1 MPWAARRRFLIL
13 LIIGAVIAAFLSVV
27 LIATISKAPSCTDG
41 IQNQNEAGI
50 DCGGPCSYLC
60 TAQNQP
66 PTVLYTQALEYGG
79 GRTDII
85 ASIENKNTTAAAKNV
100 PYRIT
105 LYGKGQALI
114 QEVTGTVDLPPG
126 VSVPVYVPQIFS
138 GKQAVI
144 GAFLNVATSSV
155 QWFSMTPNQRNV
167 PLVSNTFQGGT
178 LGAPRVQAVL
188 TNPTVT
194 SFSNVRMIV
203 IVHNKNGDVIAAS
216 QTVVPSIPAQGQAT
230 ATFTWSAAFS
240 ATPAAIEVVP
250 IIPLPDR

>member
-13 LIIGAVIAAFLSVV
+13 LIIGAVVAAFLSVV
-27 LIATISKAPSCTDG
+27 LIATVSKAPSCTDG

-50 DCGGPCSYLC
+50 DCGSPCAYLC

-66 PTVLYTQALEYGG
+66 PTVLYTKALEYGG
-79 GRTDII
+79 GRTDVI

-105 LYGKGQALI
+105 LYGKGQVLI

-138 GKQAVI
+138 GKQTVT
-144 GAFLNVATSSV
+144 GAFLNVATSSL
-155 QWFSMTPNQRNV
+155 QWFSMTPNQRSV
-167 PLVSNTFQGGT
+167 PLVSNTTQSGT
-178 LGAPRVQAVL
+178 LSGPRIQAIL
-188 TNPTVT
+188 KNPTAAPLK
-194 SFSNVRMIV
+194 NVKTIV
-203 IVHNKNGDVIAAS
+203 IVRNKNGDVIAAS

-230 ATFTWSAAFS
+230 ATFTWNRAFIE
-240 ATPAAIEVVP
+240 TPAAIEIVP
-250 IIPLPDR
+250 IIPF

>member
-1 MPWAARRRFLIL
+1 MSWAARRRFIIL
-13 LIIGAVIAAFLSVV
+13 LIIGAVVVAFLAVV
-27 LIATISKAPSCTDG
+27 LIATVSKAPSCTDG

-50 DCGGPCSYLC
+50 DCGGPCAYLC
-60 TAQNQP
+60 TVQNQP

-79 GRTDII
+79 GRTDVI

-105 LYGKGQALI
+105 LYGTGQALI
-114 QEVTGTVDLPPG
+114 QEISGMVDLPPG
-126 VSVPVYVPQIFS
+126 ATVPVYVPQIFS

-144 GAFLNVATSSV
+144 GAFLSVAASSV
-155 QWFSMTPNQRNV
+155 QWFFMTPNQRSV
-167 PLVSNTFQGGT
+167 PLVSNISRGGT

-188 TNPTVT
+188 INPTVT
-194 SFSNVRMIV
+194 PFNNVQTIV

-240 ATPAAIEVVP
+240 AASAAIEVVP
-250 IIPLPDR
+250 IVPF

>member
-13 LIIGAVIAAFLSVV
+13 LIIGAVVVAFLSVV
-27 LIATISKAPSCTDG
+27 LIATVSKAPSCTDG

-50 DCGGPCSYLC
+50 DCGSPCAYLC

-79 GRTDII
+79 GRTDVI

-105 LYGKGQALI
+105 LYGKGQVLI

-138 GKQAVI
+138 GKQTVT
-144 GAFLNVATSSV
+144 GAFLNVATSSLR
-155 QWFSMTPNQRNV
+155 WFSMTPNQRSV
-167 PLVSNTFQGGT
+167 PLVSNTTQSGT
-178 LGAPRVQAVL
+178 LSGPRIQAIL
-188 TNPTVT
+188 KNPTAAPLK
-194 SFSNVRMIV
+194 NVKTIV
-203 IVHNKNGDVIAAS
+203 IVRNKNGDVIAAS

-230 ATFTWSAAFS
+230 ATFTWNRAFIE
-240 ATPAAIEVVP
+240 TPAAIEIVP
-250 IIPLPDR
+250 IIPF